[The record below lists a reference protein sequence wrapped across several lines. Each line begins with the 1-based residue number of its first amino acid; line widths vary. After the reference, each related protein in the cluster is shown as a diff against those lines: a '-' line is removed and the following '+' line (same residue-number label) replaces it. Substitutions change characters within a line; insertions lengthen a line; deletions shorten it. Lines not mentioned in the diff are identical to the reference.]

1 MFIKK
6 AGQRVVYLDHIA
18 TTPVAQEVIEAML
31 PYFREHF
38 GNPTSLHSF
47 GQVAKKAINSARE
60 KIAQLINA
68 NTPEEIIFTS
78 GGIEANN
85 LAIKGI
91 AEAYEKKGRHIIST
105 EIEHHSILHP
115 LKSLERKGWE
125 VTYLK
130 PDRYGLIHPDQLA
143 EAIRPDTVLIS
154 IGHSNREIGTIQN
167 IKELVRV
174 AKEKNPKVIFHT
186 DACAT
191 LGHYPVDLKD
201 WGVDA
206 ASFTAH
212 LMYGPK
218 GVGALWTRKGVK
230 IRPLIEGGTQ
240 ERGVRAGT
248 ENVPGIV
255 GFGAAAELAMKELED
270 RIKRL
275 SSYRDRL
282 RKGLEERLDYIEFTG
297 HPTQRLP
304 HHLSLIVH
312 FIEGEAMLLRLDLMG
327 IETAS
332 GSACVSLALK
342 QSHVLFAIGVPK
354 EVSNGSIVFSFGRGN
369 TDEDVDYVLEEF
381 PKTIK
386 LLRELSPFNPENW
399 EKYVKSKT

>member
-18 TTPVAQEVIEAML
+18 TTPFAQEVIEAML
-31 PYFREHF
+31 PYLREHF

-47 GQVAKKAINSARE
+47 GQVAKKAINEARE
-60 KIAQLINA
+60 KVAQLINA
-68 NTPEEIIFTS
+68 NSPEEIIFTS

-91 AEAYEKKGRHIIST
+91 AEAYEKRGRHIIST

-130 PDRYGLIHPDQLA
+130 ADKYGLIDPDQLA
-143 EAIRPDTVLIS
+143 QAVRPDTVLIS

-270 RIKRL
+270 RMKRL

-282 RKGLEERLDYIEFTG
+282 RKGLEEKLDYIEFTG

-354 EVSNGSIVFSFGRGN
+354 EVSNGSIVFSFGRDN

-381 PKTIK
+381 PKTVK

>member
-1 MFIKK
+1 MFIQKTGK
-6 AGQRVVYLDHIA
+6 RVVYLDHIA
-18 TTPVAQEVIEAML
+18 ATPVAQEVIEAIL

-47 GQVAKKAINSARE
+47 GQTAKKAINNARE
-60 KIAQLINA
+60 KLSALINA
-68 NTPEEIIFTS
+68 NSPEEIIFTS

-91 AEAYEKKGRHIIST
+91 TEAYEKRGRHIIST

-130 PDRYGLIHPDQLA
+130 PDKYGLINPEELA
-143 EAIRPDTVLIS
+143 QAVRPDTVLIS

-167 IKELVRV
+167 IKELVKT
-174 AKEKNPKVIFHT
+174 AKEKNPKAIFHT
-186 DACAT
+186 DVCPT
-191 LGHYPVDLKD
+191 LGHYPVDLRD
-201 WGVDA
+201 WGVDV

-218 GVGALWTRKGVK
+218 GVGALWARKGVK
-230 IRPLIEGGTQ
+230 LRPLIEGGTQ

-255 GFGAAAELAMKELED
+255 GFGAACELAMKELSE

-275 SSYRDRL
+275 SGHRNRL
-282 RKGLEERLDYIEFTG
+282 RKGLEEQLDMIEFTG

-312 FIEGEAMLLRLDLMG
+312 LIEGEAMLLRLDLMG

-354 EVSNGSIVFSFGRGN
+354 EVANGSIVFSFGRDN

-381 PKTIK
+381 PKTVK
-386 LLRELSPFNPENW
+386 LLRGLSPFTRESW
-399 EKYVKSKT
+399 ERYIRK

>member
-1 MFIKK
+1 MFVKK
-6 AGQRVVYLDHIA
+6 AGKRVVYLDHIA
-18 TTPVAQEVIEAML
+18 TTPVAEEVLQAML

-47 GQVAKKAINSARE
+47 GQVAKKAINEARE
-60 KIAQLINA
+60 KLAVLTNA
-68 NTPEEIIFTS
+68 NSPEEFIFTS

-91 AEAYEKKGRHIIST
+91 AEAYEKKGRHIITT

-115 LKSLERKGWE
+115 LKSLEKRGWE

-130 PDRYGLIHPDQLA
+130 PDKYGLIDPQQLA
-143 EAIRPDTVLIS
+143 DAVRPDTVLVS

-167 IKELVRV
+167 IKELVKA

-186 DACAT
+186 DACPT

-255 GFGAAAELAMKELED
+255 GFGAACERAMKELPE
-270 RIKRL
+270 RMERL

-282 RKGLEERLDYIEFTG
+282 KRGLEERLDMIEFTG

-312 FIEGEAMLLRLDLMG
+312 LIEGEAMLLRLDLMG

-354 EVSNGSIVFSFGRGN
+354 EVANGSIVFSFGRDN
-369 TDEDVDYVLEEF
+369 TEEDVDYVLEEF
-381 PKTIK
+381 PKTVK
-386 LLRELSPFNPENW
+386 LLRELSPFTPENW
-399 EKYVKSKT
+399 EQYVKGRK